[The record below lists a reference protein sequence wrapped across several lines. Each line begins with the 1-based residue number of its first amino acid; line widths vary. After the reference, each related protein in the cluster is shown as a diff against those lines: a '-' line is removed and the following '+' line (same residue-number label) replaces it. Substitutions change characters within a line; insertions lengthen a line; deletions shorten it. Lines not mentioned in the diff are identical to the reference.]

1 MTINLKRQI
10 CEKAPIVA
18 ANAVEIPRLSAS
30 PRVNTVVRQR
40 PSVKNGHLNSCTD
53 PMTDSITVTP
63 EDLPL
68 ACLYRW
74 ELSQGNRVYLTQPN
88 GAGGLLDVTW
98 HEAADQVRR
107 MAGWIT
113 DQRWPP
119 GSRIAILGK
128 NSAHWILAD
137 LAILMAGHVS
147 VPIYPTFSAESLRY
161 ILEHSEARACFV
173 GKMDDTSNLAEGI
186 PASCR
191 LLALPLA
198 PAIDA
203 LQWDAVLASQPPWQ
217 GAVAPDPDAVST
229 IIYTSGTT
237 GKPKGVVHTYRS
249 MAWGVT
255 SATRRVRMDA
265 NDRYISYL
273 PLAHVAERMLIEQAS
288 LRYGGRVFFAESL
301 DTFVVDLQRARP
313 TIFFSVPRLWVKFQ
327 HGVHSKLPAAKL
339 DRLLSL
345 PLVGWFVRRKILK
358 GLGLDRCRLAAGG
371 AAPMPHDVLNWYRR
385 LGLDLIEVYGMTEN
399 CGVSHSTLPGTAHV
413 GTVGLVYDQV
423 ACRIDPSTGEVQMR
437 SDALMQGYYRDPG
450 QTAAALGNDGWL
462 RTGDKGAI
470 DVQGYLHIT
479 GRVKDIFKT
488 SKGKYVAPAPIEDL
502 LIMHDDIEA
511 CAVTGAHLP
520 QPLALVMLSQSAVAR
535 IQGDAEKLALEEALQ
550 CHLRDVNAQLEPHE
564 RLDLLAVVQMAWTPE
579 NGFVTPTLKVKR
591 HRIEEH
597 YGPNYARWHGQG
609 RPIVW
614 VTG

>member
-1 MTINLKRQI
+1 MTVNLKRQI
-10 CEKAPIVA
+10 CKKGSIVA
-18 ANAVEIPRLSAS
+18 ANAATTPRLPAAL
-30 PRVNTVVRQR
+30 RVNTVVRQR
-40 PSVKNGHLNSCTD
+40 PSVKNGHFNSCTE
-53 PMTDSITVTP
+53 PMTDSITVAP

-74 ELSQGNRVYLTQPN
+74 EQSQGDRVYLTQPT
-88 GAGGLLDVTW
+88 GAGGLLDITW

-107 MAGWIT
+107 MAGWIAH
-113 DQRWPP
+113 QQWPA

-137 LAILMAGHVS
+137 LAILMAGHIS

-173 GKMDDTSNLAEGI
+173 GKMDDTGSLAQGI
-186 PASCR
+186 PAGCM

-198 PAIDA
+198 QAIEA
-203 LQWDAVLASQPPWQ
+203 LQWEVLIAQQPPWQ
-217 GAVAPDPDAVST
+217 GAVAPDPDAVCT

-237 GKPKGVVHTYRS
+237 GKPKGVVHSYRS

-255 SATRRVRMDA
+255 SATRRVQMDSS
-265 NDRYISYL
+265 DRYISYL

-288 LRYGGRVFFAESL
+288 LRYGGRVFFAEAL
-301 DTFVVDLQRARP
+301 DTFVSDLQRARP

-327 HGVHSKLPAAKL
+327 HGVHAKMPAAKL

-345 PLVGWFVRRKILK
+345 PLVGWFVRKKILK

-399 CGVSHSTLPGTAHV
+399 CGVSHSTLPGSDAV
-413 GTVGLVYDQV
+413 GTVGLPYEDVK
-423 ACRIDPSTGEVQMR
+423 CRIDPDSGEVQMHCQ
-437 SDALMQGYYRDPG
+437 ALMQGYYRDPE
-450 QTAAALGNDGWL
+450 QTTLALGSDGWL

-470 DVQGYLHIT
+470 DAQGYLRIT

-520 QPLALVMLSQSAVAR
+520 QPLALVMLSQDAVAR

-564 RLDLLAVVQMAWTPE
+564 RLDLLAVVQTAWTPE

-591 HRIEEH
+591 HRIEEY
-597 YGPNYARWHGQG
+597 YGPHYAHWQEQGQ
-609 RPIVW
+609 PIVW